1 MAWAGLGSDL
11 GRTSFALGQG
21 VRNAAERGETPTT
34 FNYTAGSPGQLA
46 DPKYG
51 SKRFAGDI
59 FQGKGVHPEVGG
71 EFAVAIADKKNKP
84 VQEGMEKFVNE
95 WTSGP
100 WSPFDMGPEEGLPS
114 EGEIV

>member
-21 VRNAAERGETPTT
+21 VRNASERGETPAT

-46 DPKYG
+46 DPTYG
-51 SKRFAGDI
+51 TKRFAGDI
-59 FQGKGVHPEVGG
+59 FQGKGVHSEDGG
-71 EFAVAIADKKNKP
+71 EFAVAIADKKNRRA
-84 VQEGMEKFVNE
+84 QDGMEKFVNE

-100 WSPFDMGPEEGLPS
+100 WSPFDMGPEEGIPQ
-114 EGEIV
+114 EETA

>member
-1 MAWAGLGSDL
+1 VAWAGLGSDI
-11 GRTSFALGQG
+11 GRTAFALGQG
-21 VRNAAERGETPTT
+21 VRNASERGETPTT

-51 SKRFAGDI
+51 SMRYAGDI
-59 FQGKGVHPEVGG
+59 FQGKGMEG
-71 EFAVAIADKKNKP
+71 EFATAIADKKNKP

-114 EGEIV
+114 EGEIA